1 MAINKNRVING
12 TKAAKQ
18 NVTVLK
24 AVGNNIEKIRC
35 PRCKQ
40 QAHPKPNGKG
50 GTVLHCS
57 GCNLN
62 FTSQT
67 M

>member
-1 MAINKNRVING
+1 MAKVING
-12 TKAAKQ
+12 TKAKRQ
-18 NVTVLK
+18 QVTIIK
-24 AVGNNIEKIRC
+24 AVGNNIKKIRC

-40 QAHPKPNGKG
+40 QAHPKPDGKG
-50 GTVLHCS
+50 GEILHCA

-62 FTSQT
+62 FTSQS